1 LAASAGLAAGAS
13 LAVAGSAQATDFP
26 VSGLDDAGGGT
37 LRQAIINANGNSG
50 PDTISF
56 DSGLS
61 GTITLASDLPT
72 ITQALA
78 INGPGA
84 DKITVSGNDAHRIFD
99 LNPTPAG
106 DPVSISGLTLT
117 GGRSASSVTAAIR
130 GGAIL
135 NETAHLTISDSTISG
150 NNGPGSGGGIY
161 SGYPSSPTAGHH
173 ADLTVRRS
181 TLSGNHASQ
190 GGGAIYLN
198 DGSGHIIDSTIS
210 GNTAFWG
217 GGVGIY
223 YMQGPTVIENSTIS
237 GNTASG
243 ATPDRGG
250 GLYIFR
256 NPAGVTLSSTT
267 VSGNTAEQGG
277 GVFDYGYIPLSGPSN
292 QAPVLHNTIIAGNT
306 ATGSGADVSNANG
319 STFDSAFSLI
329 RDTSTATINETVPG
343 SDVIGQDPQ
352 LGALG
357 SNGGATQTMLPVGTS
372 PAIDQGSA
380 FGLATDQRDMTRP
393 IDLGGF
399 PNSSA
404 AGADGSDIGAVEL
417 QSPPEPSPAESS
429 PPAAPSPPSNV
440 FTHGKPK
447 LNKKT
452 GTATITVRVPGAGT
466 LTLSGKNL
474 VTQRPAE
481 RPFARRARTV
491 SGAGPLKLT
500 IKAKGKAKRKLTKKG
515 KLKVKPTI
523 TFTPTGGSAASQSLN
538 VTLKKTK
545 KK

>member
-256 NPAGVTLSSTT
+256 NPTGVTLSSTT

-277 GVFDYGYIPLSGPSN
+277 GVFDYGYIPLSGPSS

-352 LGALG
+352 LGALAD
-357 SNGGATQTMLPVGTS
+357 NGGETMTMLPDSTS
-372 PAIDQGSA
+372 PGIDCGSDTTSS
-380 FGLATDQRDMTRP
+380 FDQR
-393 IDLGGF
+393 GAGF
-399 PNSSA
+399 PRVVQQPNRTNSTA
-404 AGADGSDIGAVEL
+404 AGANGADLGAVEVAA
-417 QSPPEPSPAESS
+417 SPSITGACANN
-429 PPAAPSPPSNV
+429 PP
-440 FTHGKPK
+440 H
-447 LNKKT
+447 
-452 GTATITVRVPGAGT
+452 
-466 LTLSGKNL
+466 
-474 VTQRPAE
+474 RPA
-481 RPFARRARTV
+481 V
-491 SGAGPLKLT
+491 
-500 IKAKGKAKRKLTKKG
+500 
-515 KLKVKPTI
+515 V
-523 TFTPTGGSAASQSLN
+523 TPTGTPTPTATPAPTPTPTKKKCKKKKHKRSAASA
-538 VTLKKTK
+538 K
-545 KK
+545 KKCKKKRR